1 MTRLASRSGPSR
13 PIPSWAITLL
23 AMAVVAAAWVGA
35 TNGGFVRDLFLPS
48 PADLWSGL
56 QELFDEGY
64 KGRSLGEHIGMSL
77 LRVGAGFVTGA
88 VVGTLLGLGM
98 GTVRWLDAAAAPFI
112 EFLRPLPQ
120 LAYLVLLIVWLG
132 IGESSKITM
141 LFLAALPVSAV
152 AARDGVRNVPPERI
166 RAAQA
171 LGASPWQ
178 VFVHVIAPSALP
190 EILTGARLAA
200 GIVYGTLI
208 AAEIIAGSNGI
219 GWMILD
225 AGRFLRSDYVFA
237 GILIIGLAGLVIDRI
252 LLLIERRVVHW
263 AGR

>member
-1 MTRLASRSGPSR
+1 VTRAAVPNR
-13 PIPSWAITLL
+13 AITLL
-23 AMAVVAAAWVGA
+23 AVLLVLAGWIGV
-35 TNGGFVRDLFLPS
+35 TSGGLVQDLFLPG
-48 PADLWSGL
+48 PLDVWSGFQDL
-56 QELFDEGY
+56 LDEGY
-64 KGRSLGEHIGMSL
+64 KGRSLIEHIGMSL
-77 LRVGAGFVTGA
+77 MRVFAGFLSGA
-88 VVGTLLGLGM
+88 LVGTLLGLAM
-98 GTVRWLDAAAAPFI
+98 GYLRPVDALASPFI

-141 LFLAALPVSAV
+141 LFLAALPVSAI
-152 AARDGVRNVPPERI
+152 AARDGVRNVVPERVQ
-166 RAAQA
+166 AAQA

-178 VFVHVIAPSALP
+178 VFRHVIAPGALP

-208 AAEIIAGSNGI
+208 ASEIIAGSSGI

-237 GILIIGLAGLVIDRI
+237 GIFIIGMAGFAIDR
-252 LLLIERRVVHW
+252 LLLWLEHRVVHW
-263 AGR
+263 AGK

>member
-1 MTRLASRSGPSR
+1 MRR
-13 PIPSWAITLL
+13 PWPSWAIT
-23 AMAVVAAAWVGA
+23 AFSMAVVAALWVGV
-35 TNGGFVRDLFLPS
+35 TSGGLVRDLFLPG
-48 PADLWSGL
+48 PQDVWDGL
-56 QELFDEGY
+56 GELFTDGY
-64 KGRSLGEHIGMSL
+64 KGRSMAEHIGMSL
-77 LRVGAGFVTGA
+77 MRVGAGFLTGA
-88 VVGTLLGLGM
+88 IVGTALGLAM
-98 GTVRWLDAAAAPFI
+98 GTVRAIDAIAAPFI

-132 IGESSKITM
+132 IGETSKITM

-152 AARDGVRNVPPERI
+152 AARDGVRNVLPERV
-166 RAAQA
+166 RAAQT
-171 LGASPWQ
+171 LGATRWQ
-178 VFVHVIAPSALP
+178 VFRYVIAPSALP

-237 GILIIGLAGLVIDRI
+237 GILIIGLAGLGIDR
-252 LLLIERRVVHW
+252 LLVWVERRVVHW

>member
-1 MTRLASRSGPSR
+1 MG
-13 PIPSWAITLL
+13 I
-23 AMAVVAAAWVGA
+23 VVAAWIGVTSLGL
-35 TNGGFVRDLFLPS
+35 VQDLFLPG
-48 PADLWSGL
+48 PQDVWFGL
-56 QELFDEGY
+56 RELLDEGY
-64 KGRSLGEHIGMSL
+64 KGRSLLEHVGMSL
-77 LRVGAGFVTGA
+77 LRVGAGFLTGA
-88 VVGTLLGLGM
+88 LVGTALGLAM
-98 GTVRWLDAAAAPFI
+98 GTVRAVDAIAAPFI

-132 IGESSKITM
+132 IGETSKITM

-152 AARDGVRNVPPERI
+152 AARDGVRNVVPERV

-171 LGASPWQ
+171 LGATRWQ
-178 VFVHVIAPSALP
+178 VFRHVVAPSALP

-208 AAEIIAGSNGI
+208 AAEIIAGSSGI

-237 GILIIGLAGLVIDRI
+237 GILMIGLAGLGIDR
-252 LLLIERRVVHW
+252 LLVWVERRVVHW

>member
-1 MTRLASRSGPSR
+1 MTRRTATRRVPTWLITALSMA
-13 PIPSWAITLL
+13 AIG
-23 AMAVVAAAWVGA
+23 AIWFAV
-35 TNGGFVRDLFLPS
+35 TNGGLVRDLFLPS
-48 PADLWSGL
+48 PQDTWSGFQDL
-56 QELFDEGY
+56 LANGY
-64 KGRSLGEHIGMSL
+64 KGRSLPEHIGMSL
-77 LRVGAGFVTGA
+77 MRVGAGFLTGA
-88 VVGTLLGLGM
+88 IAGTALGLAM
-98 GTVRWLDAAAAPFI
+98 GAAPAIDAIFAPFI

-132 IGESSKITM
+132 IGETSKITM

-152 AARDGVRNVPPERI
+152 AARDGVRNVAPERI
-166 RAAQA
+166 RAARA
-171 LGASPWQ
+171 LGANRWQ
-178 VFVHVIAPSALP
+178 VFRYVIAPSALP

-208 AAEIIAGSNGI
+208 AAEIIAGSSGI

-237 GILIIGLAGLVIDRI
+237 GIIIIGLAGLAIDRV
-252 LLLIERRVVHW
+252 LVWIERRVVHW

>member
-1 MTRLASRSGPSR
+1 MNGQALPN
-13 PIPSWAITLL
+13 WAVTLL
-23 AMAVVAAAWVGA
+23 AVALVLAAWICV
-35 TNGGFVRDLFLPS
+35 TSGGLVRDLFLPG
-48 PADLWSGL
+48 PVDVWSGFQDL
-56 QELFDEGY
+56 LDEGY
-64 KGRSLGEHIGMSL
+64 KGRSLLEHIGMSL
-77 LRVGAGFVTGA
+77 MRVLAGFLTGA
-88 VVGTLLGLGM
+88 LVGTALGLAM
-98 GTVRWLDAAAAPFI
+98 GCLRPLDALAAPFI

-141 LFLAALPVSAV
+141 LFLAALPVSAI
-152 AARDGVRNVPPERI
+152 AARDGVRNLVPERL

-171 LGASPWQ
+171 LGATPWQ
-178 VFVHVIAPSALP
+178 VFRYVIVPGALP

-208 AAEIIAGSNGI
+208 ASEIIAGANGI

-237 GILIIGLAGLVIDRI
+237 GILIIGIAGLAIDR
-252 LLLIERRVVHW
+252 LLFWLERRVVHW
-263 AGR
+263 AGK

>member
-1 MTRLASRSGPSR
+1 MTRA
-13 PIPSWAITLL
+13 IPAWAITGL
-23 AMAVVAAAWVGA
+23 AMAVVGAAWVGV
-35 TNGGFVRDLFLPS
+35 TSGGLVRDLFLPG
-48 PADLWSGL
+48 PLDVWSGL
-56 QELFDEGY
+56 QELFTDGY
-64 KGRSLGEHIGMSL
+64 KGRSMFEHIGMSL
-77 LRVGAGFVTGA
+77 LRVGAGFLTGA
-88 VVGTLLGLGM
+88 IAGTALGLAM
-98 GTVRWLDAAAAPFI
+98 GTIRAVDAIAAPFI

-132 IGESSKITM
+132 IGETSKITM

-152 AARDGVRNVPPERI
+152 AARDGVRNVVPERV
-166 RAAQA
+166 RAARA
-171 LGASPWQ
+171 LGATPWQ
-178 VFVHVIAPSALP
+178 VFRFVVAPSALP

-237 GILIIGLAGLVIDRI
+237 GILIIGLAGLAIDR
-252 LLLIERRVVHW
+252 LLVWIERRVVHW

>member
-1 MTRLASRSGPSR
+1 MKRTMP
-13 PIPSWAITLL
+13 PWAITILS
-23 AMAVVAAAWVGA
+23 MAVVGALWVA
-35 TNGGFVRDLFLPS
+35 VTSGGLVQDLFLPG
-48 PADLWSGL
+48 PQDVWGGL
-56 QELFDEGY
+56 QELFTEGY
-64 KGRSLGEHIGMSL
+64 KGRSMFEHIGMSL
-77 LRVGAGFVTGA
+77 MRVGAGFLTGA
-88 VVGTLLGLGM
+88 IVGTVLGLAMGM
-98 GTVRWLDAAAAPFI
+98 FRTVDAIAAPFI

-132 IGESSKITM
+132 IGETSKITM

-152 AARDGVRNVPPERI
+152 AARDGVRNLVPERL
-166 RAAQA
+166 RVAQA
-171 LGASPWQ
+171 LGATRWQ
-178 VFVHVIAPSALP
+178 IFRYVIAPGALP

-237 GILIIGLAGLVIDRI
+237 GILIIGLAGLGIDR
-252 LLLIERRVVHW
+252 LLVWVERRVVHW

>member
-1 MTRLASRSGPSR
+1 MRRRAASLPAWVISTFS
-13 PIPSWAITLL
+13 IAIVL
-23 AMAVVAAAWVGA
+23 AAWWGA
-35 TNGGFVRDLFLPS
+35 TAGGLVSDLFLPG

-56 QELFDEGY
+56 NELMEDGY
-64 KGRSLGEHIGMSL
+64 KGRTMLEHLEMSL
-77 LRVGAGFVTGA
+77 LRVGAGFLTGA
-88 VVGTLLGLGM
+88 LAGTLLGLGM
-98 GTVRWLDAAAAPFI
+98 GYAPRLDAAAAPFI

-141 LFLAALPVSAV
+141 LFLAALPVSAI
-152 AARDGVRNVPPERI
+152 AARDGVRNIPAERLS
-166 RAAQA
+166 AARA
-171 LGASPWQ
+171 LGATRWG
-178 VFVHVIAPSALP
+178 VFRHVVAPSALP
-190 EILTGARLAA
+190 EILTGARLAL

-208 AAEIIAGSNGI
+208 ASEIIAGSSGI

-237 GILIIGLAGLVIDRI
+237 GILVIGLTGIAIDRL